1 MIKQHNNPLELKDN
15 KEVKQ
20 ICKCKIEEKAINFL
34 KSIKRK
40 EELIDNRIPTNNNN
54 NNKELK

>member
-1 MIKQHNNPLELKDN
+1 LKDN
-15 KEVKQ
+15 KEVKH

-40 EELIDNRIPTNNNN
+40 EEQIDNRIPTNNNN